1 MRIWVDAAG
10 ESRHIAM
17 VASYDGKTVYCHCR
31 SPDEWWNILAERG
44 DHQIGNQEML
54 SIVLALESVPK
65 EVLDGACVTL
75 FCDNE
80 GVLHSMIKGSS
91 RCTET
96 NQMIGRCWYQIMRR
110 RIGLHLL
117 RVQSKA
123 NIAYLPSRKEFL
135 LLKLVGATEIEAV
148 LPSWLENIW
157 DIPEFMDF

>member
-1 MRIWVDAAG
+1 M
-10 ESRHIAM
+10 
-17 VASYDGKTVYCHCR
+17 K
-31 SPDEWWNILAERG
+31 ERG

-54 SIVLALESVPK
+54 AIVLALETVPR

-75 FCDNE
+75 FCDND

-123 NIAYLPSRKEFL
+123 NIADLPSRKDFRM
-135 LLKLVGATEIEAV
+135 LKMVGATELEPV
-148 LPSWLENIW
+148 LPVWLDQIWEIPKFEN
-157 DIPEFMDF
+157 F